1 MRIGIIILFIS
12 LLALAACSGTQPL
25 PNFLGDTASSRQ
37 ESARAGD
44 RLLAS
49 DSTGPIAPPT
59 LPPKLEAAAES
70 RPEPLD
76 SQGIPFTISYTVKCD
91 SPDAPK
97 LADTFMKASHLTRL
111 QDVPIHTLMAL
122 EQRLISSLDDG
133 RDILHS
139 FGYYGGKVE
148 GWIEEYGNIVN
159 LEELE
164 AQTEGELEL
173 PLTVRI
179 TFKPGPQYTMGKTKV
194 IRLDRED
201 DPDGPLDENDG
212 NDGEKDKLSA
222 GRVPP
227 ITEEAGILPQTLAD
241 TGLKQGAPAIAQDVL
256 DAVDKVEDAFK
267 DNGYPFAR
275 ISYTRYILD
284 NENLQLEATV
294 ALNPQKFMRMGGI
307 DLSSGNNNVNPR
319 YINFLKTWNEG
330 EPWNQSRVEM
340 FRNSLRQSG
349 LFQSIDLKPSESTDK
364 NGNHPVST
372 ALASAPERTIGA
384 SAKYDTSF
392 GAGMQGFWEHR
403 NFTGNGDLL
412 RTELS
417 LWKDLQEL
425 VGRYRFPF
433 IFGPDY
439 DFIAQGG
446 VLHQDTDAYKLKSA
460 RAAAGIDWRI
470 SPKWSLSGQG
480 TVEGGWIKDP
490 DKPKHDYR
498 MLGLPLAASFSST
511 NSLLDATDGGRAVF
525 SIIPYKGYYDGDFNV
540 LRSRLDLERF
550 VPLVGEDK
558 LVLALRGAVGALSGA
573 DSPEVPPSARFYSG
587 GGGSVRGYEY
597 QSLGPRNKNKDPLGG
612 SSMLEM
618 TVEPRYRINDTF
630 GVVAFIDGGMVY
642 EEMTDPRFGQDIQWG
657 AGVGVRLYTVI
668 GPARLDVATP
678 VNPRSG
684 DAPLHF
690 YISIGQSF

>member
-1 MRIGIIILFIS
+1 MVYFMRTGIIVLFIS
-12 LLALAACSGTQPL
+12 LLALAACSGKQPL
-25 PNFLGDTASSRQ
+25 PDFLGDTASSRQ
-37 ESARAGD
+37 ESVRAAD

-49 DSTGPIAPPT
+49 DSAGPIAAPV
-59 LPPKLEAAAES
+59 LPPELEAAAKS

-76 SQGIPFTISYTVKCD
+76 SQGIPFTISYTVKCE
-91 SPDAPK
+91 SPDAPE
-97 LADTFMKASHLTRL
+97 LADTFMKTSHLTRL
-111 QDVPIHTLMAL
+111 QNVPIHTLMAL

-133 RDILHS
+133 QNILHS
-139 FGYYGGKVE
+139 LGYYAGKVE
-148 GWIEEYGNIVN
+148 GWVEEYGNIVN
-159 LEELE
+159 LAELE
-164 AQTEGELEL
+164 DQTEGELEL

-179 TFKPGPQYTMGKTKV
+179 TFKPGPRYTLGKTRV
-194 IRLDRED
+194 IRLDREN
-201 DPDGPLDENDG
+201 DPDRPF
-212 NDGEKDKLSA
+212 DGEEEKPA
-222 GRVPP
+222 ANRVLP
-227 ITEEAGILPQTLAD
+227 IPEEAENLPRTLAD

-256 DAVDKVEDAFK
+256 NAVDKVEDAFK

-275 ISYTRYILD
+275 ISYTRYILNND
-284 NENLQLEATV
+284 TRQLEATV
-294 ALNPQKFMRMGGI
+294 ALNPREFVRMGGI
-307 DLSSGNNNVNPR
+307 DLSSGNSKVNPR

-330 EPWNQSRVEM
+330 EPWNQSKVEL
-340 FRNSLRQSG
+340 FRNTLRQSG
-349 LFQSIDLKPSESTDK
+349 LFQSIDLSPSKTTDK
-364 NGNHPVST
+364 NGNHPVIT
-372 ALASAPERTIGA
+372 TLASAPERTIGA
-384 SAKYDTSF
+384 SGKYDTSF
-392 GAGMQGFWEHR
+392 GLGMQGFWEHR

-412 RTELS
+412 RAELS

-433 IFGPDY
+433 VFGPDY
-439 DFIAQGG
+439 DFIAQAGA
-446 VLHQDTDAYKLKSA
+446 LHQDTDAYRLESA
-460 RAAAGIDWRI
+460 RAAAGIDWRV

-480 TVEGGWIKDP
+480 SAEGGWIKDP
-490 DKPKHDYR
+490 EKPKREYR
-498 MLGLPLAASFSST
+498 MLGLPLAASFSSA

-525 SIIPYKGYYDGDFNV
+525 SIIPYKGYYGGDFNV

-550 VPLVGEDK
+550 IPLVGQDK

-573 DSPEVPPSARFYSG
+573 DSPEVPPSVRFYSG

-597 QSLGPRNKNKDPLGG
+597 QSLGPRNNNKDPLGG

-618 TVEPRYRINDTF
+618 TVEPRYRINETF
-630 GVVAFIDGGMVY
+630 GVVAFLDGGMVY
-642 EEMTDPRFGQDIQWG
+642 EDMTDPRFGQDIQWG